1 MTFGNSAAI
10 RSASENGTK
19 PVITVEAMNLTIRRV
34 VVANTYG
41 ASRVVEEGE
50 PPRSAVFTAPEGLAQ
65 SLVWRT
71 EPVPSLNYYG
81 SDPTT
86 VMRSVLPQPGGT
98 SLIVLTIPPDSAYA
112 DPSFDPVVA
121 AAESAKHSP
130 GLAELF
136 ESDNPGMHTTS
147 TVDYD
152 IKRQRRPSV
161 REVHAI
167 RGISFVINHGDAV
180 VLEGELWLELTDG
193 EVRLT
198 AGDVVV
204 QHGTR
209 HAWRNRS
216 DKPATLLAVL
226 IGARDARSEDGR

>member
-34 VVANTYG
+34 VVANTCG
-41 ASRVVEEGE
+41 ISRVVAEGE

-71 EPVPSLNYYG
+71 EPVPSLDYDG
-81 SDPTT
+81 TEPTT
-86 VMRSVLPQPGGT
+86 ATRSVLPQPGGT
-98 SLIVLTIPPDSAYA
+98 SLIVLTIPPDSAYV

-152 IKRQRRPSV
+152 I
-161 REVHAI
+161 
-167 RGISFVINHGDAV
+167 

-216 DKPATLLAVL
+216 GKPTTLLAVL

>member
-10 RSASENGTK
+10 RSAWENGTR
-19 PVITVEAMNLTIRRV
+19 PVSTVEAMNVTVRRV
-34 VVANTYG
+34 VVANKGGT
-41 ASRVVEEGE
+41 SRVVEEGE
-50 PPRSAVFTAPEGLAQ
+50 PPRSAVFTAPQGLAQ

-71 EPVPSLNYYG
+71 EPVPPLNYDG
-81 SDPTT
+81 TEPTT
-86 VMRSVLPQPGGT
+86 ATRSVLPQPGGT
-98 SLIVLTIPPDSAYA
+98 SLIVLTIPPDGAYA
-112 DPSFDPVVA
+112 DPSFDPVAA
-121 AAESAKHSP
+121 AAESAKYSP

-136 ESDNPGMHTTS
+136 ESDNPGMHTTP

-152 IKRQRRPSV
+152 
-161 REVHAI
+161 
-167 RGISFVINHGDAV
+167 V

-226 IGARDARSEDGR
+226 IGARDACSEDGR

>member
-86 VMRSVLPQPGGT
+86 ATRSVLPQPGGT

-152 IKRQRRPSV
+152 I
-161 REVHAI
+161 
-167 RGISFVINHGDAV
+167 

>member
-1 MTFGNSAAI
+1 MA
-10 RSASENGTK
+10 
-19 PVITVEAMNLTIRRV
+19 IRRV
-34 VVANTYG
+34 VAANKDGT
-41 ASRVVEEGE
+41 SRVVEEGE

-71 EPVPSLNYYG
+71 EPVPSLHYDG
-81 SDPTT
+81 TEPTT
-86 VMRSVLPQPGGT
+86 AVRSVLPQPGGT
-98 SLIVLTIPPDSAYA
+98 SLIVLTIPSDGAYA
-112 DPSFDPVVA
+112 DPSFDPAVA

-152 IKRQRRPSV
+152 I
-161 REVHAI
+161 
-167 RGISFVINHGDAV
+167 

-193 EVRLT
+193 EVRLS

-226 IGARDARSEDGR
+226 IGARDACSGHGR

>member
-19 PVITVEAMNLTIRRV
+19 PVITVEAMKLIVRRV
-34 VVANTYG
+34 VVANMHG
-41 ASRVVEEGE
+41 MSCVVEEGE
-50 PPRSAVFTAPEGLAQ
+50 PPRSTVFTAPEGLAQ
-65 SLVWRT
+65 SLVWCT
-71 EPVPSLNYYG
+71 EPVPSLNYNG
-81 SDPTT
+81 TEPTT
-86 VMRSVLPQPGGT
+86 ATRSVLPQPGGT
-98 SLIVLTIPPDSAYA
+98 SLIVLTIPPDGAYA

-121 AAESAKHSP
+121 GAESAKHSP

-136 ESDNPGMHTTS
+136 ESDHPGMHTTP

-152 IKRQRRPSV
+152 
-161 REVHAI
+161 
-167 RGISFVINHGDAV
+167 V
-180 VLEGELWLELTDG
+180 VLEGELWLELTHG

-198 AGDVVV
+198 AGDVLV

-216 DKPATLLAVL
+216 DKPATLLAAL
-226 IGARDARSEDGR
+226 IGARDARSDPFQ